1 MGPLYSV
8 TPLAKDN
15 TSPLPYISVKFF
27 KNPSMIEILRM
38 RGDNFRD
45 GLKNPC
51 HIQMEFF

>member
-1 MGPLYSV
+1 MSPLYSA
-8 TPLAKDN
+8 TPLAMDN

-27 KNPSMIEILRM
+27 KNSSVIEILRI
-38 RGDNFRD
+38 RGDNLRD